1 MLLSKPCLAVLQILP
16 NLTSLDIRL
25 SLMIYSTLSTDF
37 SASHIVSL
45 FTHPCST
52 FTSQLNGLTN
62 LSLLISKKIVSLSRS
77 YSVRNIPNTDPS
89 L

>member
-16 NLTSLDIRL
+16 NLTSYIRL
-25 SLMIYSTLSTDF
+25 SLLIYSTLSTDF